1 MKLTVSYVNQQQQ
14 GQHIVRTSQ
23 DSLQNDVEQLVSSFR
38 IRNLTNQFSGL
49 LGVAIEEVEDITD
62 VSS

>member
-1 MKLTVSYVNQQQQ
+1 M
-14 GQHIVRTSQ
+14 RTSQ